1 MKDFKFDH
9 INITVGADDRALT
22 FFRDVLG
29 FQTGCRPPFPFA
41 GEWLYSG
48 GHAVIHTLYPHG
60 KNVRAKFGH
69 VAFRSEERAAEIVN
83 RIERLG
89 LNYRLTVVP
98 ENGEKQIFVDFDDL
112 AIEIVAPSETVRKTD
127 VEGIPEQISI
137 QSEDKKL

>member
-9 INITVGADDRALT
+9 INLSVGSDDRALT

-29 FQTGCRPPFPFA
+29 FQTGYRPPFPFA

-48 GHAVIHTLYPHG
+48 GQAVIHTLFPHG
-60 KNVRAKFGH
+60 KNERVKLGH
-69 VAFRSEERAAEIVN
+69 VAFRSEECAAEIVN

-89 LNYRLTVVP
+89 LNYRLAFVP

-112 AIEIVAPSETVRKTD
+112 AVEIVAPTETVRKID
-127 VEGIPEQISI
+127 VERIPEQISI
-137 QSEDKKL
+137 QSEDKK